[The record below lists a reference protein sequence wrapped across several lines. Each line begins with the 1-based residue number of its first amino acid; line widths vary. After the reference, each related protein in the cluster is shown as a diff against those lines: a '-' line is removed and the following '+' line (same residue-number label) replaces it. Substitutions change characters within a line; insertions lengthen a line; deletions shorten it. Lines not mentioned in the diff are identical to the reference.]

1 LYVAT
6 GGPLSDYFD
15 AVIPLEETEYVD
27 ESSIRVLKKMSV
39 GQFIRDIGF
48 DIARGQP
55 VLEKE

>member
-1 LYVAT
+1 VAT
-6 GGPLSDYFD
+6 GGPVSDYFD